1 MGPQW
6 LANPSDLQS
15 FWPWV
20 QTEVNIAI
28 ADLPGSSSF
37 PTPLLIRLP
46 RDVAAHAASKIMVR
60 KTTCKL
66 LAPGGQAG
74 SIASDG
80 AEETRDSMAS
90 SSVMSTSGS
99 VEETLQIGVMFQDL
113 TEKRAP

>member
-6 LANPSDLQS
+6 LANPRDLQS

-20 QTEVNIAI
+20 QTEVNIGV

-37 PTPLLIRLP
+37 LTPLLIRLP

-80 AEETRDSMAS
+80 AEEARDSMDS
-90 SSVMSTSGS
+90 LSTSGS

-113 TEKRAP
+113 TEKRAS